1 MRHQVFGKKLGR
13 NTNSRKH
20 LQESLASSLLVNGNI
35 TTTLTKAKWM
45 RAYVEKLIKKSQKN
59 RLAAKR
65 QLVPELTNAAFKK
78 LIFEIG
84 PGFTQRSGGYTRIIK
99 LAPRGGDNAPMAKIE
114 LLVWDKSKTVVP
126 PKSPKPKKV
135 LKKVKVTSPKVQ
147 KENEKH

>member
-20 LQESLASSLLVNGNI
+20 LKQSLASSLLVNGNI

-45 RAYVEKLIKKSQKN
+45 RAYVEKLIKKSLKN
-59 RLAAKR
+59 KLATQRHLA
-65 QLVPELTNAAFKK
+65 PELTDAAFKK

-84 PGFTQRSGGYTRIIK
+84 PGFTQRPGGYTRIIK
-99 LAPRGGDNAPMAKIE
+99 LASRGGDNAPMAKIE
-114 LLVWDKSKTVVP
+114 LLVWDKSKTVIP
-126 PKSPKPKKV
+126 SKSTKPKKDI
-135 LKKVKVTSPKVQ
+135 KKTKVTSQKVQ

>member
-1 MRHQVFGKKLGR
+1 VRHQIFGKKLGR